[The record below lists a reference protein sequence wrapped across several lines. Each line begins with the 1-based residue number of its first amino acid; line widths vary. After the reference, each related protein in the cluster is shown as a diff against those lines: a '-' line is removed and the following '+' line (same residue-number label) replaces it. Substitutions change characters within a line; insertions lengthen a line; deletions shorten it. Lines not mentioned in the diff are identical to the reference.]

1 MKVLQLE
8 LLAFGAFQQ
17 RTLDFSNPQSNF
29 HIIYG
34 KNEAGKSTTLR
45 ALNAAFFGFPA
56 RLKELNGQVPHLGAR
71 LLSTTGEELYFF
83 RRKGRKHALTD
94 EQKQPLDTQ
103 QLQHFFGQMNEN
115 QYNALFSLDHPH
127 LIQGGEDL
135 LQGSGDV
142 GKSLFEAGSGSLR
155 LHQVLEELDQQSVAL
170 FKSSANARKPIINQ
184 KINSYKSLQKQINA
198 DSLSVQNWNT
208 QEDELSSSRQQ
219 HKEFSKKLRQLRTEQ
234 HRINR
239 IKRTLPL
246 LQRHQQLTEH
256 LAQLETVIILPEDTP
271 SQRIAA
277 HSTLTASEQ
286 HIHHASQQLQN
297 LTDELNILHIPQQLL
312 THKNSIDD
320 LRGRLGSHQKAARDL
335 PGVRSEKR
343 TIETEAQHAL
353 KQLYSDI
360 ELQQLPQLDYA
371 QREQLKNLADTYPAL
386 QAKQQTLLER
396 IEEYQQYLQTLHQ
409 TNTTNTSPPNLT
421 QIQSCLGN
429 AVKAGDTQA
438 QIQQLSKATTRAK
451 LQLDIGVKQLGLW
464 EGDVKALETLAL
476 PVMERIDNFDRRF
489 AELENDK
496 QRLKERLSEVRQQ
509 HTHASEK
516 LEALHFTAGDIPSEE
531 ELMTV
536 RQQRD
541 QYWQRMKDK
550 SYYQP
555 EALQRFEQII
565 AQADD
570 MADRLRRE
578 AHRVAEQATLKAE
591 VSSTQHDIDTYTRK
605 WRHLH
610 DEREPALQQEWLH
623 CWEAAAIQPWT
634 PNEMRGWLNDCL
646 RLRNEL
652 QTLREKQQE
661 LDSLT
666 AHEAQLFEDLKSAL
680 SQQGNTAQCAQLNDL
695 IEYTQAYISE
705 IQAVIQKQNEVQ
717 QKQNETHQKLQQLR
731 HDYTQA
737 NQALTQWRMQWG
749 QVLRPLRLSAD
760 TAPDVARNVLDTLSE
775 INTKLTNVQKL
786 QRRIEKMEA
795 DAVAFH
801 QDVSQLLNQLNI
813 DISMENVELTVNE
826 LARRLTQAEK
836 DATRYEQLEKHIA
849 DEQQNLT
856 QAQSQYNEADALLNT
871 LLTQAQCENIQA
883 LERAEQASLEKQA
896 LQRQHQEV
904 EQNLAEQ
911 GDGLS
916 LKELAQAAAEVDIDQ
931 LPEQLQA
938 YTEQIETLENEREH
952 LTENIGEQRTLL
964 KQMNGNAKAAQMAM
978 DAQNILAEIQD
989 KAEEYTQVKLAA
1001 TVLRQAIDTY
1011 RAQHQ
1016 APLLHCAS
1024 ELFQRLTLGRF
1035 SGLDTDYKQGDT
1047 PVLVGI
1053 QADTGECLTTKY
1065 MSEGTRDQLFLALR
1079 LASIEQYLLRNA
1091 PLPLVLDDILI
1102 NFDDERAAASL
1113 QVLAELSQKTQI
1125 LFFTHHERLV
1135 ELAQQHLTTE
1145 QFVTY
1150 RL

>member
-45 ALNAAFFGFPA
+45 ALNAAFFGFPT
-56 RLKELNGQVPHLGAR
+56 RLKELNGQTPHLGAR
-71 LLSTTGEELYFF
+71 LLSATGEELYFF

-94 EQKQPLDTQ
+94 EQKRPLDTQ
-103 QLQHFFGQMNEN
+103 KLQHFFGQINEN

-155 LHQVLEELDQQSVAL
+155 LHQVLEELDQKSTEL
-170 FKSSANARKPIINQ
+170 FKPSANARKPVINQ
-184 KINSYKSLQKQINA
+184 KINNYKNLQKQINT
-198 DSLSVQNWNT
+198 DSLSVQNWNA
-208 QEDELSSSRQQ
+208 QEDELRHARQQ
-219 HKEFSKKLRQLRTEQ
+219 HKEFSKELRQLRTKQ

-246 LQRHQQLTEH
+246 LQRHQQLAEH
-256 LAQLETVIILPEDTP
+256 LAQLETVIILPEDAP
-271 SQRIAA
+271 SRRIAA
-277 HSTLTASEQ
+277 HSALTASEQ

-297 LTDELNILHIPQQLL
+297 LTDELNTLKIPQQLL

-343 TIETEAQHAL
+343 AIETEAQHAL

-371 QREQLKNLADTYPAL
+371 QREQLKNLADTYPTL

-396 IEEYQQYLQTLHQ
+396 IEEYQQYLQTLHHGH
-409 TNTTNTSPPNLT
+409 TPNTPLPNLT
-421 QIQSCLGN
+421 QIQNCLNN
-429 AVKAGDTQA
+429 AIKAGDIQT
-438 QIQQLSKATTRAK
+438 QIQQLTKAITRAK

-464 EGDVKALETLAL
+464 KGEIEELEILAL
-476 PVMERIDNFDRRF
+476 PVMERVDNFDRHF

-496 QRLKERLSEVRQQ
+496 QRLKERLSEVRQR

-531 ELMTV
+531 ELAAV

-550 SYYQP
+550 NYYQP
-555 EALQRFEQII
+555 EALQRFEHII

-570 MADRLRRE
+570 TADRLRRE

-610 DEREPALQQEWLH
+610 DEREPALQQEWLN
-623 CWEAAAIQPWT
+623 CWESAAIQPWT

-646 RLRNEL
+646 RLRSEL
-652 QTLREKQQE
+652 QTLREKQHE
-661 LDSLT
+661 LDSLK
-666 AHEAQLFEDLKSAL
+666 AYEAQLSKELLNAL
-680 SQQGNTAQCAQLNDL
+680 SQQGNTTKCVQLNDL
-695 IEYTQAYISE
+695 IEHTQEYIND
-705 IQAVIQKQNEVQ
+705 IQAVIQKQNEIQ

-775 INTKLTNVQKL
+775 INTKLSNVQKL
-786 QRRIEKMEA
+786 QRRIERMEA
-795 DAVAFH
+795 DAVSFH

-813 DISMENVELTVNE
+813 DISLENVELTVNE

-836 DATRYEQLEKHIA
+836 DATRYEQLEKRIT

-871 LLTQAQCENIQA
+871 LLTQAQCKNIQE

-896 LQRQHQEV
+896 LQRQRQEV

-938 YTEQIETLENEREH
+938 YTEQIEKLENEREH

-1035 SGLDTDYKQGDT
+1035 SGLDTDYQQGDA

-1053 QADTGECLTTKY
+1053 QAETGEYLTTKY

-1102 NFDDERAAASL
+1102 NFDDERAAVSL
-1113 QVLAELSQKTQI
+1113 QILAELSQKTQI
-1125 LFFTHHERLV
+1125 LFFTHHARLL

-1145 QFVTY
+1145 QFISY